1 MNVLF
6 VLVLLASLFSNAY
19 AAEEKAEFRTQF
31 LTHNLKES
39 VFTDFSGQVR
49 GIEHAGRRA
58 FNLELVRSMANGR
71 NIVFKPVEVPFVRG
85 VELVKGGPHYAIF
98 NISRNSAREALFK
111 WVGPLQSDTV
121 QFFQNMQFQQQLNDY
136 REFTTS
142 VKVCVLRGSRHERI
156 LKAETSAVL
165 VLTNSYNSCFRM
177 LAEGRV
183 DLTPVS
189 LHEVDNVFR
198 SSGVSDKT
206 VIKSPIILYKSQ
218 GFIAFSQQTPDSEIN
233 LWQQIL
239 DQLKASGEYDRLK
252 AKYLLP
258 RQ

>member
-1 MNVLF
+1 MRARL
-6 VLVLLASLFSNAY
+6 VLVLLVSLFSNAY
-19 AAEEKAEFRTQF
+19 AEEKVEFSTQF

-39 VFTDFSGQVR
+39 VFTDFPGQLR
-49 GIEHAGRRA
+49 GIAHAGRRA
-58 FNLELVRSMANGR
+58 FNLELVRAMANER
-71 NIVFKPVEVPFVRG
+71 NITFNPVEVPFARG
-85 VELVKGGPHYAIF
+85 VGLVKTGPNYAIF
-98 NISRNSAREALFK
+98 NISRNSEREALFK

-121 QFFQNMQFQQQLNDY
+121 QFFQNTQFQQLLNDY
-136 REFTTS
+136 RDFTAS

-156 LKAETSAVL
+156 LKAQTSAVL
-165 VLTNSYNSCFRM
+165 VLANSYNSCFRM

-183 DLTPVS
+183 DFTPVS

-198 SSGVSDKT
+198 SSGVSDKS
-206 VIKSPIILYKSQ
+206 VIKSKIILYKSQ
-218 GFIAFSQQTPDSEIN
+218 GFIAFSQETPDSEIN
-233 LWQQIL
+233 LWQQAL